1 MKLKLLAYIIF
12 ITSIIACIAI
22 IFWKQEYRYMT
33 PTPRP
38 DNLKE
43 VSRGD
48 QVNLPFSGD
57 KKNTFIHFYNFHCP
71 CSRFNIKEFQSMVRR
86 YSGKVNFIAVL
97 QTEGQDADEV
107 QRFRRKY
114 DMGIEVISDSK
125 GEIAK
130 ALGVYSTP
138 QAVILKNDT
147 IFYKGNYNRA
157 RFCLSRNTRFA
168 ELALEALINNESAPV
183 FPPVAE
189 IAYGCELPSN
199 STKKTD
205 FLNFF

>member
-1 MKLKLLAYIIF
+1 
-12 ITSIIACIAI
+12 
-22 IFWKQEYRYMT
+22 
-33 PTPRP
+33 
-38 DNLKE
+38 
-43 VSRGD
+43 
-48 QVNLPFSGD
+48 
-57 KKNTFIHFYNFHCP
+57 
-71 CSRFNIKEFQSMVRR
+71 MVRR
-86 YSGKVNFIAVL
+86 YSDKVNFIAVL

-114 DMGIEVISDSK
+114 DMGIKVISDSK

-168 ELALEALINNESAPV
+168 ELALEALINDESPPV
-183 FPPVAE
+183 FPSTAE